1 MINDSDFK
9 KALELLRQSNT
20 CLITTHTR
28 PDGDACGC
36 CIALAETLAEQGKKP
51 TILLLSELGEWYRFL
66 FKTKPLILG
75 DDLTAD
81 QLKSG
86 SLGSFDLI
94 IVVDTNSKSQLPN
107 FDELLKNT
115 DIPVLVIDHHQTSDG
130 LGDIEL
136 IDTTAS
142 ATSLIVLDLFK
153 FASWPITPSIARA
166 LFTGIATDTGW
177 FHFTNTDSR
186 TFRSCAE
193 LIDAGADPS
202 EIYHSVYQNYSV
214 ARFNLMLA
222 VLNSLELHLAGR
234 YASQHITQSDFER
247 TGARYQDTE
256 NLIDECR
263 RISSVEVA
271 ALFVESKD
279 GRIRCSLRS
288 RGPVDVCKI
297 AQSLGGGG
305 HTAAAGVFLPG
316 PLENAKKTIL
326 NAVEKQL
333 A

>member
-1 MINDSDFK
+1 MLNDSDFK
-9 KALELLRQSNT
+9 KALELIKQSNS

-36 CIALAETLAEQGKKP
+36 CNALAETLAEQGEKTK
-51 TILLLSELGEWYRFL
+51 ILLLSELPEWYRFL

-86 SLGSFDLI
+86 SVGSFDLI
-94 IVVDTNSKSQLPN
+94 IIVDTNSKSQLPN
-107 FDELLKNT
+107 FDELLRNT

-130 LGDIEL
+130 LGDVEL

-142 ATSLIVLDLFK
+142 ATSLIVLDLLNY
-153 FASWPITPSIARA
+153 AHWPVTQRIAQV

-177 FHFTNTDSR
+177 FHFSNTDSR
-186 TFRSCAE
+186 TFQSCAE
-193 LIDAGADPS
+193 LIDAGAEPAK
-202 EIYHSVYQNYSV
+202 IYHSVYQNYTV

-234 YASQHITQSDFER
+234 YACQHITLKDFER
-247 TGARYQDTE
+247 TGAKYQDTE

-263 RISSVEVA
+263 RIKSVEVA
-271 ALFVESKD
+271 ALFVESGD
-279 GRIRCSLRS
+279 GKIRCSLRS

-305 HTAAAGVFLPG
+305 HTAAAGVHLPG
-316 PLENAKKTIL
+316 PLEHAKRTIL

>member
-1 MINDSDFK
+1 MVNDSDFK
-9 KALELLRQSNT
+9 KALELIKQSNN

-36 CIALAETLAEQGKKP
+36 CIAVAETFAEQKKN
-51 TILLLSELGEWYRFL
+51 TKLLLLSELPEWYRFL

-94 IVVDTNSKSQLPN
+94 IIVDTNSKSQLPD

-115 DIPVLVIDHHQTSDG
+115 GIPVLVIDHHQTSDG
-130 LGDIEL
+130 LGDVEL

-142 ATSLIVLDLFK
+142 AASLIVLDLFK
-153 FASWPITPSIARA
+153 FANWPITPSIAQV

-177 FHFTNTDSR
+177 FHFSNTDSR
-186 TFRSCAE
+186 TFQGCAE
-193 LIDAGADPS
+193 LIGAGAEPAK
-202 EIYHSVYQNYSV
+202 IYHSVYQNYTV

-222 VLNSLELHLAGR
+222 MLNSLELHLAGR
-234 YASQHITQSDFER
+234 YACQHITRKDFER
-247 TGARYQDTE
+247 TGAKYEDTE

-263 RISSVEVA
+263 RIKSVEVA
-271 ALFVESKD
+271 ALFVESGD
-279 GRIRCSLRS
+279 GKIKCSLRS
-288 RGPVDVCKI
+288 GGPVDVCKI

-316 PLENAKKTIL
+316 PLENAEKTIL
-326 NAVEKQL
+326 DAVEKQF